1 MDNKLDED
9 VFYFKVLRPIDCEGN
24 NKAGDIILYNATW
37 VSTITAAIMK
47 KLCIYKVPGVVK
59 RRGEK
64 AIVNFL
70 KLEGCI
76 IPEDYKYYE

>member
-1 MDNKLDED
+1 
-9 VFYFKVLRPIDCEGN
+9 
-24 NKAGDIILYNATW
+24 